1 MASNQG
7 GKGVNAMYCPKK
19 FHNYPALWD
28 CEGAKCQW
36 FDIGTGMCAL
46 LVIALALKATAQAA
60 NQIKVS
66 FAK

>member
-7 GKGVNAMYCPKK
+7 GKGVTMYCPKK

-46 LVIALALKATAQAA
+46 LVIALALQAVA
-60 NQIKVS
+60 KGSGQIKVS
-66 FAK
+66 LAK

>member
-1 MASNQG
+1 
-7 GKGVNAMYCPKK
+7 MYCPKK

-46 LVIALALKATAQAA
+46 LVIALALQAVA
-60 NQIKVS
+60 KGSGQIKVS
-66 FAK
+66 LAK